1 MITGGV
7 KMELKINIYYN
18 SIDTKKT
25 KILLNEV
32 SLIPEKSEYIFQ
44 NQKIHQWL
52 LEFYD
57 NKDFFSYLY
66 SFLVKND
73 YSEPHNVIVNF
84 YGFESDYV
92 FILKAIDFTKE
103 KELFKSISSNLF
115 KVKDKDL
122 SFIFD
127 KTKIIFN
134 KINNGPISDLIPR
147 EINSRFNQIL
157 SNDFNI
163 SIIGTMSAGKSTFL
177 NAIFGKNLLPSGMR
191 RETAFLMK
199 VKDNDN
205 LNEFKL
211 KTFDKDNNLINQQE
225 ATLDA
230 IRKINNARRENQSK
244 HICSIEIEG
253 RIKSIDSDVI
263 NAVFID
269 TPGGNAANINL
280 SEEFLDEQIMDDVI
294 YDEYNGMIM
303 YVLNSDNALT
313 HDSDKIIKKI
323 ANVLEQKSEG
333 SMSLDRVFFVINKAD
348 AYSNSEGNRPE
359 NTLHEVTKILENYGI
374 KKPNIFFVSSIAALL
389 SRKND
394 AELNED
400 ESDEKDRLFKRF
412 SRHDIYKFW
421 NYSTITKS
429 EKKYFDKEYQNALDS
444 KNINQLLEL
453 CSGIR
458 LIENSINN
466 YINFYAIP
474 MKIEKM
480 HNSFMSYIS
489 ELNILEKYKKN
500 LYNSKEKMDKS
511 ILDKENT
518 EKEIEIKKKL
528 EDFKKK
534 INELSFDDSLFNELL
549 LESEKELND
558 INKYLHA
565 YDIVD
570 QNTLIEIKKNVVNR
584 LSDLE
589 KKQNEII
596 SKSNSKNIQNSN
608 KLVKQ
613 YQIFVNSLQNG
624 EMFKIDFISF
634 NNFSNISA
642 FDLETFK
649 KSMNTFTS
657 IETKVSKEMRI
668 PEFSWRGFFDFI
680 LIIFGNDERT
690 VVKREESTNIKS
702 FAENFE
708 KNELKKR
715 INEIEKHLNALK
727 NSTIKTLDNLK
738 RTVNQRLNE
747 IEVEIVNTKSKFEN
761 IKKDIEKN
769 KTYHQSEQIKL
780 NFTQQIIDEMNELV
794 RFEYE

>member
-1 MITGGV
+1 MISGGV
-7 KMELKINIYYN
+7 KMDLKINIYYN

-73 YSEPHNVIVNF
+73 YSEPHNVIVDF

-103 KELFKSISSNLF
+103 KELFKSITSKLF

-163 SIIGTMSAGKSTFL
+163 SIIGTMSSGKSTFL

-191 RETAFLMK
+191 RETALLMK

-269 TPGGNAANINL
+269 TPGGNAANIYL

-294 YDEYNGMIM
+294 YDEYNGIIM

-374 KKPNIFFVSSIAALL
+374 IKPNIFFVSSIAAVL

-400 ESDEKDRLFKRF
+400 ELDEKDRLFKRF

-466 YINFYAIP
+466 YLNFYAIP

-624 EMFKIDFISF
+624 EMFKIDSISF

-668 PEFSWRGFFDFI
+668 PEFSWRGIFDFI

-708 KNELKKR
+708 KNELQKR

-738 RTVNQRLNE
+738 RTVNQRLKE

>member
-1 MITGGV
+1 MISGGV

-103 KELFKSISSNLF
+103 KELFKSITSKLF

-163 SIIGTMSAGKSTFL
+163 SIIGTMSSGKSTFL

-269 TPGGNAANINL
+269 TPGGNAANIDL

-294 YDEYNGMIM
+294 YDEYNGIIM

-400 ESDEKDRLFKRF
+400 ELDEKDRLFKRF

-421 NYSTITKS
+421 NYSTISKS

-480 HNSFMSYIS
+480 HNSFMSYIN

-624 EMFKIDFISF
+624 EMFKIDSISF

-690 VVKREESTNIKS
+690 VFKREESTNIKS

-738 RTVNQRLNE
+738 RTVNQRLKE

>member
-1 MITGGV
+1 MISGGV
-7 KMELKINIYYN
+7 KMELKVNIYYN

-103 KELFKSISSNLF
+103 KELFKSITSKLF

-163 SIIGTMSAGKSTFL
+163 SIIGTMSSGKSTFL

-269 TPGGNAANINL
+269 TPGGNAANIDL

-294 YDEYNGMIM
+294 YDEYNGIIM

-348 AYSNSEGNRPE
+348 AYSNSEGSRPE
-359 NTLHEVTKILENYGI
+359 NTLDELTKALGNSGI

-389 SRKND
+389 SRKSD
-394 AELNED
+394 TELNDD
-400 ESDEKDRLFKRF
+400 ELDEKDRLFKRF

-421 NYSTITKS
+421 NYSTISKS

-480 HNSFMSYIS
+480 HNSFMSYIN

-500 LYNSKEKMDKS
+500 LYNSKEKMHKS
-511 ILDKENT
+511 SLDKENT

-624 EMFKIDFISF
+624 EMFKIDSISF

-690 VVKREESTNIKS
+690 VFKREESTNIKLV
-702 FAENFE
+702 AENFE

-738 RTVNQRLNE
+738 RTVNQRLKE

>member
-1 MITGGV
+1 M
-7 KMELKINIYYN
+7 
-18 SIDTKKT
+18 
-25 KILLNEV
+25 
-32 SLIPEKSEYIFQ
+32 
-44 NQKIHQWL
+44 
-52 LEFYD
+52 
-57 NKDFFSYLY
+57 
-66 SFLVKND
+66 
-73 YSEPHNVIVNF
+73 
-84 YGFESDYV
+84 
-92 FILKAIDFTKE
+92 
-103 KELFKSISSNLF
+103 SS
-115 KVKDKDL
+115 
-122 SFIFD
+122 
-127 KTKIIFN
+127 
-134 KINNGPISDLIPR
+134 
-147 EINSRFNQIL
+147 
-157 SNDFNI
+157 
-163 SIIGTMSAGKSTFL
+163 GKSTFL

-191 RETAFLMK
+191 RETALLMK

-269 TPGGNAANINL
+269 TPGGNAANIYL

-294 YDEYNGMIM
+294 YDEYNGIIM

-374 KKPNIFFVSSIAALL
+374 IKPNIFFVSSIAAVL

-400 ESDEKDRLFKRF
+400 ELDEKDRLFKRF

-466 YINFYAIP
+466 YLNFYAIP

-624 EMFKIDFISF
+624 EMFKIDSISF

-668 PEFSWRGFFDFI
+668 PEFSWRGIFDFI

-708 KNELKKR
+708 KNELQKR

-738 RTVNQRLNE
+738 RTVNQRLKE